1 MKRSWPE
8 PLQKCLLEGRL
19 SSSSD
24 SVLLSSQGSP
34 GRTKVPRTSYLRYN
48 ATFWTGEK
56 VIRLSFMSVPLKEL
70 CHWCR
75 SWRLHQRVVWK
86 SFPLLEDLS
95 TVLQQS
101 RTGYFRCWTPFWET
115 PRKAADPLD
124 SSTMTQTQCSG
135 HPRIV
140 PDTCQHGNLRCLAA
154 WTFHFKMLINST
166 AEKIKS
172 YHFSWKWIISW
183 KFAHVTFYWWSRRRL
198 RAPMRKPGENK
209 QFSLLVK

>member
-1 MKRSWPE
+1 M
-8 PLQKCLLEGRL
+8 
-19 SSSSD
+19 
-24 SVLLSSQGSP
+24 
-34 GRTKVPRTSYLRYN
+34 
-48 ATFWTGEK
+48 F
-56 VIRLSFMSVPLKEL
+56 VPLKEL

-95 TVLQQS
+95 TALQQS
-101 RTGYFRCWTPFWET
+101 RTGCFRCWTPFWET

-209 QFSLLVK
+209 QFSLLVNWV

>member
-1 MKRSWPE
+1 MF
-8 PLQKCLLEGRL
+8 L
-19 SSSSD
+19 
-24 SVLLSSQGSP
+24 
-34 GRTKVPRTSYLRYN
+34 
-48 ATFWTGEK
+48 
-56 VIRLSFMSVPLKEL
+56 PLKEL

-95 TVLQQS
+95 TALQQS
-101 RTGYFRCWTPFWET
+101 RTGYFRCWTPFWGT
-115 PRKAADPLD
+115 PRKAVDPLD
-124 SSTMTQTQCSG
+124 SSTMTQTQCSD
-135 HPRIV
+135 HPRIA
-140 PDTCQHGNLRCLAA
+140 PKTCQHGNLRSLAA

-198 RAPMRKPGENK
+198 RAPMRKPGEDK
-209 QFSLLVK
+209 LFSLVVKKVWIQSRTPCPQTPEDTDTINKAWLAPAPIT